1 MTWVNSA
8 ASKIRVL
15 HITLILFI
23 FHNFLK
29 LIYKILLKI
38 DEKNQKSQ
46 NKNSYSKAIKANEE
60 VHNAKEKKKAII
72 FNRLFMS

>member
-1 MTWVNSA
+1 MNSA

-15 HITLILFI
+15 HIKLILFI

-60 VHNAKEKKKAII
+60 VQCKRKKKAII